1 MIRRSASE
9 YSIIY
14 KRASISNFSAIQQIY
29 TQAQTQRPV
38 KMSSC
43 IYLYEMKRRIC
54 MQHGVITHFN
64 WGYGMLERIKER
76 EYTRYVVA
84 TLNQDG
90 KAMYLHSL
98 HDGEYMLVEEIEY
111 ATKLRGRGAAMD
123 FYKFAVHDFGP
134 NVELVLL
141 PVIISYELV
150 KETD

>member
-1 MIRRSASE
+1 
-9 YSIIY
+9 
-14 KRASISNFSAIQQIY
+14 
-29 TQAQTQRPV
+29 
-38 KMSSC
+38 
-43 IYLYEMKRRIC
+43 
-54 MQHGVITHFN
+54 
-64 WGYGMLERIKER
+64 MLERIKER

-111 ATKLRGRGAAMD
+111 ATKLRGREAAMD
-123 FYKFAVHDFGP
+123 FYRFAVHDFGP

>member
-1 MIRRSASE
+1 
-9 YSIIY
+9 
-14 KRASISNFSAIQQIY
+14 
-29 TQAQTQRPV
+29 
-38 KMSSC
+38 
-43 IYLYEMKRRIC
+43 
-54 MQHGVITHFN
+54 
-64 WGYGMLERIKER
+64 MLERIKER

-98 HDGEYMLVEEIEY
+98 HDGKYMLVEEIEY
-111 ATKLRGRGAAMD
+111 ATKLRGLEAAMD
-123 FYKFAVHDFGP
+123 FYRFAVHDFGP